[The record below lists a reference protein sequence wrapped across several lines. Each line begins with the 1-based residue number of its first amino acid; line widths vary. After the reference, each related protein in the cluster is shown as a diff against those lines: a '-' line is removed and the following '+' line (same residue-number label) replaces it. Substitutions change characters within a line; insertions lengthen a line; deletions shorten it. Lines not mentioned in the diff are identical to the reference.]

1 MDVDLSQHRF
11 GALLRSSR
19 VRRGLTQ
26 LQLADLSTVSVRT
39 IRDLEM
45 GRVRRPRHDTIRLIA
60 DGLGLTG
67 RARTDFEAAARWPS
81 DGDDRNGFDDRDLTP
96 PVPPDGLIGREAELA
111 VLPDLLAAGAHRLDS
126 LIGDLRATLL
136 VLERARIL
144 HRERQFAKPRTA
156 KLLAV

>member
-1 MDVDLSQHRF
+1 MDVDLSRHRF

-26 LQLADLSTVSVRT
+26 TGLADLSTVSVRT

-45 GRVRRPRHDTIRLIA
+45 GRVRRPRRDTVRLIA

-67 RARTDFEAAARWPS
+67 RARAQFEAAARWPGTGK
-81 DGDDRNGFDDRDLTP
+81 DHNGFEDRDPTP
-96 PVPPDGLIGREAELA
+96 APDELIGREAELA
-111 VLPDLLAAGAHRLDS
+111 VLPELLAAGAHRLDS

-136 VLERARIL
+136 VLERARFL

-156 KLLAV
+156 TLLAV

>member
-1 MDVDLSQHRF
+1 MDVDLGQHRF

-45 GRVRRPRHDTIRLIA
+45 GRVRRPRRDTVRLIA

-67 RARTDFEAAARWPS
+67 RARARFAAAARWPGDGERHNGS
-81 DGDDRNGFDDRDLTP
+81 D
-96 PVPPDGLIGREAELA
+96 PPDPPPAELIGREADLA

-136 VLERARIL
+136 VLERARFL